1 MDIIFKSK
9 KLEALCNSQSA
20 MQRALGAR
28 QAKVLR
34 RRLDD
39 LKAAANLEM
48 MRNLPGRTHELHGD
62 REGQLSIDLEHP
74 KRLVFEPSHEIK
86 PVKADGGLDWAGVTA
101 IRIIEIVDY
110 H

>member
-1 MDIIFKSK
+1 MDIIFKSR
-9 KLEALCNSQSA
+9 KLGALCNSQSA
-20 MQRALGAR
+20 MQRDLGAR
-28 QAKVLR
+28 LAKVLR

-39 LKAAANLEM
+39 LDAAATLEV
-48 MRNLPGRTHELHGD
+48 MRHLPGRCHELVED
-62 REGQLSIDLEHP
+62 RAGQLAVDLEHP

-101 IRIIEIVDY
+101 IRILEIVDY

>member
-1 MDIIFKSK
+1 MDIIFKNK
-9 KLEALCNSQSA
+9 KFETLCNSQKA
-20 MQRALGAR
+20 MQCGLGAR

-39 LKAAANLEM
+39 LRAASNLEAM
-48 MRNLPGRTHELHGD
+48 KYLPGRCHSLHGD
-62 REGQLSIDLEHP
+62 RDDQLSVDLEHP

-86 PVKADGGLDWAGVTA
+86 PVKTDGGLDWAGVTA
-101 IRIIEIVDY
+101 IRILEIVDY